1 MRGFKNKHVLILI
14 LVLTLFSCRSK
25 KVFTGTEELPCPDH
39 NEKETKEGSKY
50 RLILLKDGKKVWGT
64 KRKKK
69 NRLFKKKVFK

>member
-39 NEKETKEGSKY
+39 NEKETKKGSKY

-64 KRKKK
+64 NFGPRNNCICRK
-69 NRLFKKKVFK
+69 